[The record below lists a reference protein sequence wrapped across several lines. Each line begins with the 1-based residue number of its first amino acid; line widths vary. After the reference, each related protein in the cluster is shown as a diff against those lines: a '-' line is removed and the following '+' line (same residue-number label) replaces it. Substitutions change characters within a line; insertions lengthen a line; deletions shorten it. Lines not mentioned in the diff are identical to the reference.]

1 MHAAL
6 SLCVLAL
13 GAIAK
18 VADDMSDTG
27 SPLAFPALC
36 LLVLVYSALEI
47 DLLRRHQPYLWLL
60 NPAVQVALFLHFLPT
75 GSAVILP
82 LLPEDLQ
89 LGGSDL
95 SLDPWAIR
103 YEWLNLL
110 AAIAL
115 WTGYWCGIANP
126 MARALAASRTLA
138 GWIRPGLSLNLAVA
152 LGLAL
157 ASSGFRL
164 LTIRLGLYGYT
175 ASPEKRELA
184 EAYNQYLG
192 MAGEMGKVVL
202 VAVSL
207 ATFQSN
213 LRKWPL
219 LLLLVLET
227 AFGVLSGFKSA
238 VVMPTL
244 IVGLCAY
251 AVRGR
256 LPQLLLPS
264 IVLGIFMAYAV
275 IEPFRVARY
284 RELDFDS
291 TSLTSIVDTFAASR
305 DSVYERQ
312 DGQRPV
318 ASTTAS
324 FFVRASDVAAAA
336 NGIEFAERWEV
347 LPEGSPDFLEDIL
360 LSPLYSLIPR
370 ALWEGKPLNDVG
382 VWYTQVV
389 MGEGTTS
396 STAMYPVT
404 YLNFAGGALAVI
416 LGFGVI
422 GVIQS
427 VLFRGISAHAGA
439 ALFIT
444 VCLVGSLGHID
455 SVYYSFFI
463 SLIRNLPLLFLLG
476 WLLFRRTEPVLAAP
490 GFGGGPQPSAVDRGA
505 VAAEPV
511 LPGEPARPSDRPEP

>member
-1 MHAAL
+1 MASTYPSVELPDAPAFETRKPFGIHIAL
-6 SLCVLAL
+6 SLCVVAL
-13 GAIAK
+13 GAVAK
-18 VADDMSDTG
+18 VADEMSDTG
-27 SPLAFPALC
+27 SPVAFPALC
-36 LLVLVYSALEI
+36 LLVLVYS
-47 DLLRRHQPYLWLL
+47 LLQVSLVRRYQRELWLL
-60 NPAVQVALFLHFLPT
+60 NPAVQVGFFLQFLPT

-82 LLPEDLQ
+82 LLPDDLQ
-89 LGGSDL
+89 MGGADL

-110 AAIAL
+110 AAVSL
-115 WTGYWCGIANP
+115 WTGYWCGLANP
-126 MARALAASRTLA
+126 VARALAESRTLS
-138 GWIRPGLSLNLAVA
+138 RCVRSGLVLNLGVA

-157 ASSGFRL
+157 VSSGFRL

-175 ASPEKRELA
+175 SSPEKRELA

-207 ATFQSN
+207 STFHNQ
-213 LRKWPL
+213 LRKWPML
-219 LLLLVLET
+219 LLLALET
-227 AFGVLSGFKSA
+227 TFGVLSGFKSA

-251 AVRGR
+251 TVRGR
-256 LPQLLLPS
+256 LPSLLIPAV
-264 IVLGIFMAYAV
+264 VLGIFMAYAV

-291 TSLTSIVDTFAASR
+291 TSLSSILDTFAASR
-305 DSVYERQ
+305 DSVYERA
-312 DGQRPV
+312 DGERPV

-324 FFVRASDVAAAA
+324 FFVRASDVASAA

-370 ALWEGKPLNDVG
+370 AVWENKPLNDVG

-404 YLNFAGGALAVI
+404 YLNFAGGALAVM
-416 LGFGVI
+416 LGFGVV
-422 GVIQS
+422 GLLQS
-427 VLFRGISAHAGA
+427 ALFRGISAHGGA
-439 ALFIT
+439 ALFIA
-444 VCLVGSLGHID
+444 VCLVGTLGHID

-463 SLIRNLPLLFLLG
+463 SLIRNVPLLFLLG
-476 WLLFRRTEPVLAAP
+476 WLMFRH
-490 GFGGGPQPSAVDRGA
+490 
-505 VAAEPV
+505 AEP
-511 LPGEPARPSDRPEP
+511 GAADAEQWRARPRA

>member
-1 MHAAL
+1 MASLYSSVEGLDAAAFGTRRPFIVHVAL

-18 VADDMSDTG
+18 TADDMSDTG
-27 SPLAFPALC
+27 SPMAFPALC
-36 LLVLVYSALEI
+36 LLVLVYSVLQVV
-47 DLLRRHQPYLWLL
+47 LVRRYQPALWLL

-75 GSAVILP
+75 GSAV
-82 LLPEDLQ
+82 LLPFLPDDLQ
-89 LGGSDL
+89 VGGTDL
-95 SLDPWAIR
+95 SMDPWAIR

-110 AAIAL
+110 GALAL

-126 MARALAASRTLA
+126 IARVLARSRTLA
-138 GWIRPGLSLNLAVA
+138 RAIRPGLALNLGIA

-175 ASPEKRELA
+175 ASTEKRELA

-192 MAGEMGKVVL
+192 MAGELGKVVL

-207 ATFQSN
+207 ATFHGN
-213 LRKWPL
+213 LRKWPVL
-219 LLLLVLET
+219 LLTVLET
-227 AFGVLSGFKSA
+227 AFGFLSGFKSA
-238 VVMPTL
+238 VVLPTL

-256 LPQLLLPS
+256 LPRLLLPS
-264 IVLGIFMAYAV
+264 IVLGIFVAYAV

-284 RELDFDS
+284 RESDFDS
-291 TSLTSIVDTFAASR
+291 TSLSSIVDTFAASR
-305 DSVYERQ
+305 DSVYERR
-312 DGQRPV
+312 DGERPV

-324 FFVRASDVAAAA
+324 FFVRASDVASAA

-370 ALWEGKPLNDVG
+370 AVWEDKPLNDVG

-389 MGEGTTS
+389 MGEGTSS

-416 LGFGVI
+416 LGFGVV

-427 VLFRGISAHAGA
+427 ALFRGISAHTGA

-444 VCLVGSLGHID
+444 VCLVGSLGHVD

-463 SLIRNLPLLFLLG
+463 SLIRNLPLVFLLG
-476 WLLFRRTEPVLAAP
+476 WLLFRRVEP
-490 GFGGGPQPSAVDRGA
+490 A
-505 VAAEPV
+505 VAAEGAGP
-511 LPGEPARPSDRPEP
+511 LREAEP